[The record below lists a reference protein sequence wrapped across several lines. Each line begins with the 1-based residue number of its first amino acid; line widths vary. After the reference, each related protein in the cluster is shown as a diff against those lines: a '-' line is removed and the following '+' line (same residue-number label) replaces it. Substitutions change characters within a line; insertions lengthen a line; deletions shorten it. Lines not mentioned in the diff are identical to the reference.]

1 MRRVGEGQEVDWEV
15 SVGVGHRSIGGSRCL
30 LGPRG
35 VPLLGT
41 FLPTILH
48 PFGSICHF
56 GRVLGKGSKVCVPF
70 CSVHFSELL
79 IVRVLQVS
87 KLEKQNAFP
96 LGKLSLKKSLDF
108 AKYFMMVRSG
118 GISDFT

>member
-1 MRRVGEGQEVDWEV
+1 MLVAKYSDYLDEILRRVGEGQEVDWEV

-70 CSVHFSELL
+70 CYVHFSELL

-87 KLEKQNAFP
+87 KLEKTKCNSFGEAIAEKEP
-96 LGKLSLKKSLDF
+96 
-108 AKYFMMVRSG
+108 
-118 GISDFT
+118 

>member
-1 MRRVGEGQEVDWEV
+1 MLVAKYSDYLGGILRRVGAGQEVDWEV

-70 CSVHFSELL
+70 CYVHFSELL

-87 KLEKQNAFP
+87 KLEKTKCNSFGEAIAEIEP
-96 LGKLSLKKSLDF
+96 
-108 AKYFMMVRSG
+108 
-118 GISDFT
+118 